1 MWKSKK
7 HRKNQKKAKQDSKDL
22 QSLGNQDQY
31 LATNGADEEALSNLE
46 LEARLETDQEQSSVQ
61 EPHQAPLIQH
71 LVELRQRLV
80 KSILF
85 LLLIFVAL
93 VAFSR
98 DLYSFI
104 AKPLT
109 VFLPQGEM
117 IATEVASPFLAPFKL
132 SFFAAFL
139 VSMPFILFQLWR
151 FVAPAL
157 YKNEKRFAV
166 PLLISSIFLFYLGIA
181 FAYFVVFPLIFGF
194 FTSIAPDDVKV
205 MTDIN
210 SYLNFILK
218 LFFAFGLTFE
228 IPIATTLLVLS
239 NLVTLEKLA
248 EKRSYIIVG
257 CFVIGMLLTPPDIF
271 SQSLLAI
278 PMWLLFELGLLNVKL
293 LRFLAKN

>member
-1 MWKSKK
+1 MQRVLQMWKNRKSKK
-7 HRKNQKKAKQDSKDL
+7 NQDKKQI
-22 QSLGNQDQY
+22 QQIEELGNQDVF
-31 LATNGADEEALSNLE
+31 LATNSTFDSDASSLDAENLNAQEEIKS
-46 LEARLETDQEQSSVQ
+46 T
-61 EPHQAPLIQH
+61 PLIAH
-71 LVELRQRLV
+71 LIELRQRLV
-80 KSILF
+80 KSIFF
-85 LLLIFVAL
+85 LIVIFAIL

-98 DLYSFI
+98 DIYYFI

-132 SFFAAFL
+132 SFFAAFF

-157 YKNEKRFAV
+157 YKNEKRFAI
-166 PLLISSIFLFYLGIA
+166 PLLISAIFLFYLGIA
-181 FAYFVVFPLIFGF
+181 FAYFVVFPIIFGF
-194 FTSIAPDDVKV
+194 FTSIAPEGVKV

-210 SYLNFILK
+210 AYLNFILK
-218 LFFAFGLTFE
+218 LFFAFGLAFE
-228 IPIATTLLVLS
+228 IPIATTLLVFS
-239 NLVTLEKLA
+239 NLVSLEKLT

-293 LRFLAKN
+293 LRFLAKK

>member
-1 MWKSKK
+1 MWKNRKSKK
-7 HRKNQKKAKQDSKDL
+7 NQDKKQI
-22 QSLGNQDQY
+22 QQIEELGNQDVF
-31 LATNGADEEALSNLE
+31 LATNSTFDSDASSLDAENLNAQEEIKS
-46 LEARLETDQEQSSVQ
+46 T
-61 EPHQAPLIQH
+61 PLIAH
-71 LVELRQRLV
+71 LIELRQRLV
-80 KSILF
+80 KSIFF
-85 LLLIFVAL
+85 LIVIFAIL

-98 DLYSFI
+98 DIYYFI

-132 SFFAAFL
+132 SFFAAFF

-157 YKNEKRFAV
+157 YKNEKRFAI
-166 PLLISSIFLFYLGIA
+166 PLLISAIFLFYLGIA
-181 FAYFVVFPLIFGF
+181 FAYFVVFPIIFGF
-194 FTSIAPDDVKV
+194 FTSIAPEGVKV

-210 SYLNFILK
+210 AYLNFILK
-218 LFFAFGLTFE
+218 LFFAFGLAFE
-228 IPIATTLLVLS
+228 IPIATTLLVFS
-239 NLVTLEKLA
+239 NLVSLEKLT

-293 LRFLAKN
+293 LRFLAKK